1 MTASPEANFSETL
14 ARRLESVYA
23 QLMTLLQRPDVA
35 RRLRTAPGLD
45 EWSAL
50 QVLGHM
56 AEMIPY
62 WLGHCR
68 TLIAAHEPP
77 HFGRTLDAPERLA
90 AVEPD
95 TLKQPEALVSLL
107 EAEIKA
113 AARTLRQLTPAE
125 RRKTGIHVK
134 RGEMTVDEILEQ
146 LIVAHAED
154 HLVQVR
160 TALQA

>member
-14 ARRLESVYA
+14 ARRLESVYS
-23 QLMTLLQRPDVA
+23 QLTTLLHRPDVA
-35 RRLRTAPGLD
+35 RRLRTAPGND

-90 AVEPD
+90 AVEPERAQ
-95 TLKQPEALVSLL
+95 T
-107 EAEIKA
+107 
-113 AARTLRQLTPAE
+113 AR
-125 RRKTGIHVK
+125 GISEFVGG
-134 RGEMTVDEILEQ
+134 RN
-146 LIVAHAED
+146 
-154 HLVQVR
+154 
-160 TALQA
+160 